1 MNSGRRPVVLCILDG
16 WGLRDEAPDNAITQ
30 AHTPVYDTL
39 IARYPHGMLQAS
51 AEDVGLPG
59 NQFGN
64 SEVGHINIGA
74 GRVVLQDLP
83 RIDAAMKNAGLQ
95 KNPAIEDCLS
105 KLSQSGGTCHILGLI
120 SQGGVHG
127 HQSHVA
133 ALAKIMAHAGV
144 RVRIHA
150 VLDGRDVAPISARKD
165 MQMFL
170 DDIADRSGTRQSGI
184 EIATITGRYYA
195 LDRDK
200 RWDRIARCYHAL
212 VSASGKHAPD
222 PLAAIDASYS
232 VSVSDEFVLPTIIGD
247 YQGIKDGDG
256 LLVANFRA
264 DRVRQLTTALVDHD
278 FDDFP
283 RRRVPKFAAAVGM
296 TEYSRRL
303 NRFLNTVFPP
313 VTLHHGLGETLSRN
327 HLRQLRIAETEKYA
341 HVTYF
346 FNGGQDIEFDGEER
360 LLIPSPRVQTYDMQ
374 PDMSALKLTESLL
387 RAIKNGGYDF
397 VVVNY
402 ANPDM
407 VGHTGVL
414 SAAIQAVE
422 TVDRCLGRLRAA
434 VAEAGGILFVTADH
448 GNVEI
453 MRDSQ
458 TGQPHTSH
466 SLNPVP
472 TILVDG
478 PPNIRLGN
486 GRLADIAPT
495 LLELLAL
502 EQPEEMTGRSL
513 LRHAKS

>member
-16 WGLRDEAPDNAITQ
+16 WGLRDDAPDNAITR
-30 AHTPVYDTL
+30 ARTPVYDDL
-39 IARYPHGMLQAS
+39 MRRYPHGMLQAS
-51 AEDVGLPG
+51 AEDVGLPRH
-59 NQFGN
+59 QFGN

-83 RIDAAMKNAGLQ
+83 RIEAAINNAELLD
-95 KNPAIEDCLS
+95 NPAIEDCLT

-120 SQGGVHG
+120 SPGGVHG

-133 ALAKIMAHAGV
+133 ALAKIIASAGV
-144 RVRIHA
+144 SVRIHA
-150 VLDGRDVAPISARKD
+150 ILDGRDVAPISARRN
-165 MQMFL
+165 MHVFL
-170 DDIADRSGTRQSGI
+170 DDITGISGI
-184 EIATITGRYYA
+184 EIATISGRYYA

-200 RWDRIARCYHAL
+200 NWDRVARCYHTL
-212 VSASGKHAPD
+212 VSATGKHAAN

-232 VSVSDEFVLPTIIGD
+232 LSVTDEFVIPTVIGD
-247 YQGIKDGDG
+247 YPGIQDGDG
-256 LLVANFRA
+256 LLIANFRA
-264 DRVRQLTTALVDHD
+264 DRVRQLTIALVDPA

-283 RRRVPKFAAAVGM
+283 RRRVPKFAVAVGM

-313 VTLHHGLGETLSRN
+313 ITLYNGLGEMVAKHR
-327 HLRQLRIAETEKYA
+327 LRQLRIAETEKYA

-346 FNGGQDIEFDGEER
+346 FNGGQDIEFNGEER

-374 PDMSALKLTESLL
+374 PDMSAVKVTKSLL
-387 RAIKNGGYDF
+387 EAIKGGGYDF

-407 VGHTGVL
+407 VGHTGIL
-414 SAAIQAVE
+414 SAAVQAVE
-422 TVDRCLGRLRAA
+422 TVDTCLGHVRSA
-434 VAEAGGILFVTADH
+434 VANVGGILFVTADH

-453 MRDSQ
+453 MHDPQ

-478 PPNIRLGN
+478 PDNVRLGN

-495 LLELLAL
+495 LLELLAI

-513 LRHAKS
+513 LRPAGS

>member
-1 MNSGRRPVVLCILDG
+1 MNPGRRPVVLCILDG
-16 WGLRDEAPDNAITQ
+16 WGLRDNASDNAITQ
-30 AHTPVYDTL
+30 ARTPVYDDL
-39 IARYPHGMLQAS
+39 ITRYPHGILQAS
-51 AEDVGLPG
+51 AEDVGLPRD
-59 NQFGN
+59 QFGN

-83 RIDAAMKNAGLQ
+83 RIEAAINNSELD

-105 KLSQSGGTCHILGLI
+105 KLSQSRGTCHIIGLI
-120 SQGGVHG
+120 SPGGVHG

-133 ALAKIMAHAGV
+133 ALARIIAGAGV
-144 RVRIHA
+144 SVRIHGI
-150 VLDGRDVAPISARKD
+150 LDGRDVAPISARQD
-165 MQMFL
+165 MQVFL
-170 DDIADRSGTRQSGI
+170 DDIADQSGI
-184 EIATITGRYYA
+184 DIATISGRYYA

-200 RWDRIARCYHAL
+200 NWDRVARCYHAL
-212 VSASGKHAPD
+212 VSANGKHAVD

-232 VSVSDEFVLPTIIGD
+232 LSVTDEFVIPTVIGD
-247 YQGIKDGDG
+247 YQGIQDGDG
-256 LLVANFRA
+256 LLIANFRA
-264 DRVRQLTTALVDHD
+264 DRVRQLTVALVDRE

-313 VTLHHGLGETLSRN
+313 MTLDNGLGETIAKHR
-327 HLRQLRIAETEKYA
+327 LRQLRIAETEKYA

-346 FNGGQDIEFDGEER
+346 FNGGQDIEFNGEER

-374 PDMSALKLTESLL
+374 PEMSALKLTECLTQ
-387 RAIKNGGYDF
+387 AIKGGGYDF

-407 VGHTGVL
+407 VGHTGIL

-422 TVDRCLGRLRAA
+422 TVDTCLGRLRCA
-434 VAEAGGILFVTADH
+434 VADVGGVLLVTADH
-448 GNVEI
+448 GNAEI
-453 MRDSQ
+453 MRDPQ

-472 TILVDG
+472 TILVNG
-478 PPNIRLGN
+478 PAGVMLGN

-495 LLELLAL
+495 VLALLAI
-502 EQPEEMTGRSL
+502 EQPKEMTGHSL
-513 LRHAKS
+513 LRDIG